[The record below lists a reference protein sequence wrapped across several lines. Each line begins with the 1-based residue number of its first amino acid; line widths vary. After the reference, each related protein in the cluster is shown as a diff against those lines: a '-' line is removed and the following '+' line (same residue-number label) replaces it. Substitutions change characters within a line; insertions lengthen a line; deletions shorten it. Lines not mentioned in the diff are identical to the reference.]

1 MRGDGLD
8 VRVIYRPTMA
18 QRDWIADRQAATAH
32 GVRMW
37 SGAQVVREEVAEAL
51 RALGYVVPQLRAHRG
66 TSAALL
72 RSTEIA
78 ETLRV
83 RGYAVPARRTHEP
96 AGRLDLHVTHAM
108 GLALTAANLR
118 DDEGTM
124 QATLSALLDSRRDAP
139 VAASLAEADG
149 AAHLPSSAPGR
160 KHLRKRS
167 ADPVDYVARHLTL
180 CRERAARDAWLMRGG
195 RGKVPP
201 STVDDH
207 LGRIVHRGDARL
219 IALDQ
224 VRVERAETARGG

>member
-18 QRDWIADRQAATAH
+18 QRDWIADRQAATAN
-32 GVRMW
+32 GVHMW
-37 SGAQVVREEVAEAL
+37 SGAQVVREEIAEAL
-51 RALGYVVPQLRAHRG
+51 RALGYVVPHLRAHRG
-66 TSAALL
+66 SSAALL
-72 RSTEIA
+72 RSTD
-78 ETLRV
+78 LV
-83 RGYAVPARRTHEP
+83 HARFGRSHEP
-96 AGRLDLHVTHAM
+96 AGRLDLHITHAM

-118 DDEGTM
+118 DDEPTM

-139 VAASLAEADG
+139 IAATLAEADG

-160 KHLRKRS
+160 KHLRKRT

-207 LGRIVHRGDARL
+207 LGRRVHRGDARL
-219 IALDQ
+219 IAVDQ
-224 VRVERAETARGG
+224 VRVERAETARGGG

>member
-37 SGAQVVREEVAEAL
+37 SGAQVVREEIAEAL
-51 RALGYVVPQLRAHRG
+51 RALGYVVPHLRAHRG
-66 TSAALL
+66 SSAALL
-72 RSTEIA
+72 RSTD
-78 ETLRV
+78 LV
-83 RGYAVPARRTHEP
+83 HARFGRSHEP
-96 AGRLDLHVTHAM
+96 AGRLDLHITHAM

-118 DDEGTM
+118 DDEPTM

-139 VAASLAEADG
+139 IAATLAEADG

-160 KHLRKRS
+160 KHLRKRT

-207 LGRIVHRGDARL
+207 LGRRVHRGDARL
-219 IALDQ
+219 IAVDQ
-224 VRVERAETARGG
+224 VRVERAETARGGG

>member
-1 MRGDGLD
+1 MRGEGLD

-51 RALGYVVPQLRAHRG
+51 RALGYAVPPGRAHRG
-66 TSAALL
+66 ASAGLL
-72 RSTEIA
+72 RSTEVA
-78 ETLRV
+78 QTRYGRV
-83 RGYAVPARRTHEP
+83 HEP

-118 DDEGTM
+118 DDEATM
-124 QATLSALLDSRRDAP
+124 QATLSALLDSRLAGP
-139 VAASLAEADG
+139 IAASLAELDP
-149 AAHLPSSAPGR
+149 AAHSQSPTGL
-160 KHLRKRS
+160 KHTRARS

-180 CRERAARDAWLMRGG
+180 CRERAARDAWLLRGG

-207 LGRIVHRGDARL
+207 LGRRVHRGDAWL

-224 VRVERAETARGG
+224 VRVERMDTARGG

>member
-1 MRGDGLD
+1 
-8 VRVIYRPTMA
+8 MA

-51 RALGYVVPQLRAHRG
+51 RALGYVVPHLRAHRG
-66 TSAALL
+66 ASAALL
-72 RSTEIA
+72 RSTEVA
-78 ETLRV
+78 QTRFG
-83 RGYAVPARRTHEP
+83 RAHEP

-108 GLALTAANLR
+108 GAALTAANLR

-124 QATLSALLDSRRDAP
+124 QATLSTLLDSRRGAP
-139 VAASLAEADG
+139 IAASLAELDAC
-149 AAHLPSSAPGR
+149 AYSTAPTGP
-160 KHLRKRS
+160 KHTRKRTS
-167 ADPVDYVARHLTL
+167 DPVDYVARHLTL

-207 LGRIVHRGDARL
+207 LGRRVHRGDARL
-219 IALDQ
+219 IALDGIQ
-224 VRVERAETARGG
+224 WERRRSPGE

>member
-8 VRVIYRPTMA
+8 VRVIYRPTMG

-37 SGAQVVREEVAEAL
+37 SAAQVVREEIAEAL

-66 TSAALL
+66 SSAALL
-72 RSTEIA
+72 RSTD
-78 ETLRV
+78 V
-83 RGYAVPARRTHEP
+83 VHARFGRSHEP

-118 DDEGTM
+118 DDEPTM

-139 VAASLAEADG
+139 IAASLAELDPCAY
-149 AAHLPSSAPGR
+149 SASPAGP
-160 KHLRKRS
+160 KHTRKRTS
-167 ADPVDYVARHLTL
+167 DPVDYVARHLTL

-195 RGKVPP
+195 RGKAPP

-207 LGRIVHRGDARL
+207 LGRSVHRGDARL
-219 IALDQ
+219 IALDGIQ
-224 VRVERAETARGG
+224 WERRRSPGE

>member
-8 VRVIYRPTMA
+8 VRVIYRPTML

-32 GVRMW
+32 GVHMW

-51 RALGYVVPQLRAHRG
+51 RALGYVVPHLRAHRG
-66 TSAALL
+66 SSAALL
-72 RSTEIA
+72 RSTD
-78 ETLRV
+78 LV
-83 RGYAVPARRTHEP
+83 HARFGRSHEP

-118 DDEGTM
+118 DDEPTM
-124 QATLSALLDSRRDAP
+124 QATLCALLDSRRDAP
-139 VAASLAEADG
+139 IAASLAEADG

-160 KHLRKRS
+160 KHLRKRT

-180 CRERAARDAWLMRGG
+180 AAERAARDAWLLRGG
-195 RGKVPP
+195 RGKVPL

-207 LGRIVHRGDARL
+207 LGRAVHRGDARL

>member
-1 MRGDGLD
+1 MRGEGLD
-8 VRVIYRPTMA
+8 VRVIYRPTML

-66 TSAALL
+66 ASAALL
-72 RSTEIA
+72 RSTEVVQTRFGRA
-78 ETLRV
+78 
-83 RGYAVPARRTHEP
+83 HEP

-118 DDEGTM
+118 DDEVTM

-139 VAASLAEADG
+139 IAASLAEADG
-149 AAHLPSSAPGR
+149 AAVDPYPNGR
-160 KHLRKRS
+160 KVTRKRT

-195 RGKVPP
+195 RGKAPP

-207 LGRIVHRGDARL
+207 LGRRVHRGDARL

-224 VRVERAETARGG
+224 VRVERAETARGGV

>member
-1 MRGDGLD
+1 MRGEGLD

-51 RALGYVVPQLRAHRG
+51 RALGYVVPHLRAHRG
-66 TSAALL
+66 ASAALL
-72 RSTEIA
+72 RSTQ
-78 ETLRV
+78 V
-83 RGYAVPARRTHEP
+83 VQSRRSHEP

-108 GLALTAANLR
+108 GAALTAANLR

-139 VAASLAEADG
+139 IAASLAELDG
-149 AAHLPSSAPGR
+149 AAVAPYPNGR
-160 KHLRKRS
+160 KVTHKCT
-167 ADPVDYVARHLTL
+167 ADPVDYVARHLAL

-195 RGKVPP
+195 RGRAPP

-207 LGRIVHRGDARL
+207 LGRAVHRGDARL

-224 VRVERAETARGG
+224 ARVERAETARGG

>member
-1 MRGDGLD
+1 MRGEGLD
-8 VRVIYRPTMA
+8 VRVIYRPTMQ

-37 SGAQVVREEVAEAL
+37 SGAQVVREEIAEAL

-66 TSAALL
+66 ASAALL
-72 RSTEIA
+72 RSTD
-78 ETLRV
+78 LV
-83 RGYAVPARRTHEP
+83 HARFGRSHEP

-108 GLALTAANLR
+108 SAALTAANLR

-139 VAASLAEADG
+139 IAASLTEADG

-160 KHLRKRS
+160 KHLRKRA

-180 CRERAARDAWLMRGG
+180 CHERAARDAWLMRGG
-195 RGKVPP
+195 RGKAPP

-207 LGRIVHRGDARL
+207 LGRTVHRGDARL

>member
-66 TSAALL
+66 ASATLL
-72 RSTEIA
+72 RSDEVATTRFGRA
-78 ETLRV
+78 
-83 RGYAVPARRTHEP
+83 HEP

-118 DDEGTM
+118 DDEPTM
-124 QATLSALLDSRRDAP
+124 QATLSALLDSRRGMP
-139 VAASLAEADG
+139 IAASLAELDAC
-149 AAHLPSSAPGR
+149 AYSTSPSGL
-160 KHLRKRS
+160 KHTRKRTS
-167 ADPVDYVARHLTL
+167 DPVDYVARHLTL

-195 RGKVPP
+195 PGKAPP

-207 LGRIVHRGDARL
+207 LGRTVHRGDARL